1 MRITKQIAEN
11 IAEKLTEKKVKNLED
26 QKQKIKDLVTEL
38 IREKTPNEVVL
49 LSKKQPSFFTITDIF
64 RFDTEDFKW
73 EYFQSNE
80 KFPTT
85 ENHYEITK
93 EENKKLFNLL
103 QKREKIKNEIRQL
116 RKEIEQALINLKTFK
131 RVETEFPE
139 AFKFLP
145 KNGSTAL
152 VVNVD
157 HIRKQLND

>member
-11 IAEKLTEKKVKNLED
+11 VAERLTETKVKNLEA

-38 IREKTPNEVVL
+38 IREKTPHEVVL
-49 LSKKQPSFFTITDIF
+49 LSKKHTSFFTITDRF

-73 EYFQSNE
+73 EYFESNE
-80 KFPTT
+80 RFPST
-85 ENHYEITK
+85 EKHYELTK
-93 EENKKLFNLL
+93 EENKKLFTLV
-103 QKREKIKNEIRQL
+103 QKREKQKNEIKQL

-157 HIRKQLND
+157 SIRKQLND